1 MYRSTYKKMMDSS
14 QPSSNSKPEKSGKKW
29 TKEEDDQLTTLV
41 ENKTPY
47 DEISKQHGR
56 TETAVK
62 MRAINNAIYK
72 LTDADSE
79 KIAEA
84 VNLPI
89 EIIDE
94 FFKNKQDWKDKK
106 DSEKETK
113 EKKEK
118 KKEEKIDDK
127 KDNTRILIKFKM
139 FLKKKG
145 EFTDKLDELF
155 DEFMCIDE

>member
-29 TKEEDDQLTTLV
+29 TKEEDDQLATLV

-106 DSEKETK
+106 ESEKKETK
-113 EKKEK
+113 EIKETK
-118 KKEEKIDDK
+118 QEKNDGK
-127 KDNTRILIKFKM
+127 QENTRILIKFKM

-155 DEFMCIDE
+155 DEFMCE